1 MLTVSRHRLLC
12 WLAEEPLQ
20 RDNSTDVQG
29 ERIPPESEEDQLH
42 RATRD
47 FLVWRGREHSVVTRE
62 MDHIRPNDVVV
73 VRVDERGL
81 QGLGQT
87 VPGSAGF
94 EEGLDVWERAFHQAR
109 GKAVLR
115 LNRELWEPW
124 KGHPAVAALF
134 MVFDDADFDQ
144 NEL

>member
-1 MLTVSRHRLLC
+1 
-12 WLAEEPLQ
+12 
-20 RDNSTDVQG
+20 
-29 ERIPPESEEDQLH
+29 
-42 RATRD
+42 TRD

-144 NEL
+144 NELHSVLQAIAGAARGSSFASDGTVSLPQWIGGL